1 MYLALTVTNCSH
13 TVFTAVTHTFLIIT
27 CHTFF
32 FILKLSEVKSTVLK
46 MLKRFAFSYIS
57 FSFCL
62 CFCKGMSVKDLLEED
77 LRKTDQEKF
86 EVSIEIRI
94 LVHELEAQNEECDKR
109 LRALELTT
117 NAGHP
122 EYQHLVRVMSSLW
135 ADINLMQSRKEQIIE
150 TVKNIEKLQLGV
162 YVSEIDI
169 HQQEERRRNGL
180 TSKCLFLEGMAPVVH
195 EPRYSL
201 SGNEA
206 SSEEAMIV
214 LQNQLQA
221 AQSKLSNLL
230 FEKMEKNTRKK
241 VNEALCGLKL
251 QRLNEAVQKLN
262 EYNNSEAGVA
272 VDLLA
277 LELEMVT
284 GEVKELARSASIS
297 LKNLNRDILKSEAKK
312 QMRVHKQFVSEKLC
326 FAKLTEHLRYD
337 ENIWKLWNESWFNEL
352 INNNP

>member
-1 MYLALTVTNCSH
+1 
-13 TVFTAVTHTFLIIT
+13 
-27 CHTFF
+27 
-32 FILKLSEVKSTVLK
+32 
-46 MLKRFAFSYIS
+46 
-57 FSFCL
+57 
-62 CFCKGMSVKDLLEED
+62 MSVKDLLEED
-77 LRKTDQEKF
+77 LRKTDQETF

-109 LRALELTT
+109 LRALELKSDS
-117 NAGHP
+117 GQP
-122 EYQHLVRVMSSLW
+122 EYQHLVQVMSTLW
-135 ADINLMQSRKEQIIE
+135 ADINLMQSRKQQIIE
-150 TVKNIEKLQLGV
+150 TMKNIEKLQLGV

-195 EPRYSL
+195 EPRNSL

-206 SSEEAMIV
+206 PPEEAVIV
-214 LQNQLQA
+214 LHNQLQA
-221 AQSKLSNLL
+221 AQSKLSSLL

-241 VNEALCGLKL
+241 VNEALCELKL

-262 EYNNSEAGVA
+262 EYNSEAGVA

-284 GEVKELARSASIS
+284 GEVKELARGASIS

-312 QMRVHKQFVSEKLC
+312 QMRVQKQFVSEKLC
-326 FAKLTEHLRYD
+326 FVKLTENLRYH
-337 ENIWKLWNESWFNEL
+337 ENIWNLWNESWFNEL
-352 INNNP
+352 TNSNP